1 MTTRDTS
8 SAWPPGGGEMARLIH
23 EHDWTATRLG
33 PPASWSERLKGAVE
47 AMLVSPLVSSVAVGP
62 DRLLLYNDAAAR
74 LFDDRHPAALGRPLA
89 LSWPDAYPVVAPLYD
104 RAFAGEAVHMPAQP
118 LNVSRAGGKVFE
130 AYLTP
135 VRGEEGTVLAVH
147 MTGFEVGARLRAEAA
162 LRESEATYRTLFE
175 EMDEG
180 FAVED
185 EFAQREVLVYN
196 LEAEGF
202 DVIQA
207 DNGED
212 ALQLVEED
220 HPDIIILD
228 WMMPKLS
235 GIEVCRRL
243 KMRPET
249 RAIPIIM
256 LSARAEEVDRVRGLE
271 TGADDYVIKPYSMV
285 ELMARARVQ
294 IRRVRPSTVGMLLQ
308 FEDIRLDA
316 ESHRVYRGD
325 KVLRLGPTEFRLLTA
340 FMEKP
345 GRVWSR
351 DQLLDRVWGRD
362 IYVDTRT
369 VDVHVGRLRKTLCAH
384 GQEDPIRTVRGS
396 GYALG

>member
-1 MTTRDTS
+1 MVQQPR
-8 SAWPPGGGEMARLIH
+8 
-23 EHDWTATRLG
+23 
-33 PPASWSERLKGAVE
+33 V
-47 AMLVSPLVSSVAVGP
+47 
-62 DRLLLYNDAAAR
+62 LL
-74 LFDDRHPAALGRPLA
+74 
-89 LSWPDAYPVVAPLYD
+89 
-104 RAFAGEAVHMPAQP
+104 
-118 LNVSRAGGKVFE
+118 
-130 AYLTP
+130 
-135 VRGEEGTVLAVH
+135 
-147 MTGFEVGARLRAEAA
+147 
-162 LRESEATYRTLFE
+162 
-175 EMDEG
+175 
-180 FAVED
+180 VED
-185 EFAQREVLVYN
+185 EFAQREVLAYN

-212 ALQLVEED
+212 ALLLVDED
-220 HPDIIILD
+220 HPDMIILD

-249 RAIPIIM
+249 RSIPIIM

-285 ELMARARVQ
+285 ELMARARAQ
-294 IRRVRPSTVGMLLQ
+294 IRRVRPSTVGVMLQ

-316 ESHRVYRGD
+316 ESHRVFRGE
-325 KVLRLGPTEFRLLTA
+325 KVLKLGPTEFRLLTA

-351 DQLLDRVWGRD
+351 DQLLDRVWGRE

-384 GQEDPIRTVRGS
+384 GHEDPIRTVRGS